1 MGTEGLVEKTAS
13 VHHEEHR
20 RGSTGT
26 GRRRS
31 SFDQANLNM
40 ILPDKTHLAED
51 STHDSIEDLPVSWF
65 VWLVAFT
72 ASVAGSLFG
81 YDTGIISAVLVYLN
95 NDLDGRPV
103 SSSEKELITSLC
115 SGGAFIGAIIAG
127 LTADQYGRKVAVY
140 VGCALFTIGAI
151 LQAAS
156 YTIAQMAVG
165 RLIVGFGVGSAAMV
179 VPLYIAEIAP
189 TKVRG
194 RLIGLNNMSI
204 TGGQVIS
211 YGIGAAFAH
220 VPHGWRYMVGLG
232 GVPSIILGCLMPFM
246 PESPRQ
252 LAWHGKVEECADVLR
267 KIYKGASEEQIRNK
281 VALIVH
287 ACEQSKELN
296 YSQTRWSKIK
306 QLHTVPSNLRALVC
320 ACGLMVISQMSGFNV
335 LMYYSSTLFDIVGFS
350 NPVAVGL
357 VVAGTN
363 FIMAWVNMMCVDR
376 LGRRR
381 LLLSTAW
388 GMSAGLI
395 AVAVAFSFIPIDT
408 KTLEVTSDN
417 VRTPAIAVLVFI
429 IWFVFFYSVSVGNTA
444 WMSTDFFPM
453 EVRAMGTMWLTCS
466 CWGSNIIVSST
477 FLSMMKGITP
487 VGAFG
492 FYAAI
497 CGIGWIL
504 IYFFYPEVSGLT
516 LEEIKEVFEHGFG
529 VRYARN
535 LRKERRDVIKERLAN
550 SERQIVVGH

>member
-1 MGTEGLVEKTAS
+1 MGTEGLVEKGIVVDHA
-13 VHHEEHR
+13 EHR
-20 RGSTGT
+20 RDSTGT

-31 SFDQANLNM
+31 SFDQAKLDM
-40 ILPDKTHLAED
+40 ILPDKTHLAEG
-51 STHDSIEDLPVSWF
+51 TTMDSIEDMPVSWF

-81 YDTGIISAVLVYLN
+81 YDTGIISAVLVYLS

-127 LTADQYGRKVAVY
+127 LTADQYGRKIAIY
-140 VGCALFTIGAI
+140 VGCALFTIGAVI
-151 LQAAS
+151 QAAS
-156 YTIAQMAVG
+156 YSIAQMAVG

-232 GVPSIILGCLMPFM
+232 GVPSIILGCLLPFM

-252 LAWHGKVEECADVLR
+252 LAWHGKVEECANVLR
-267 KIYKGASEEQIRNK
+267 KVYKGASEEQIRNK

-287 ACEQSKELN
+287 ACEESKELN
-296 YSQTRWSKIK
+296 YSQTS
-306 QLHTVPSNLRALVC
+306 A
-320 ACGLMVISQMSGFNV
+320 
-335 LMYYSSTLFDIVGFS
+335 TLFAICGFE

-357 VVAGTN
+357 VVAGGN
-363 FIMAWVNMMCVDR
+363 FIMTWINMMCVDPF
-376 LGRRR
+376 GRRR
-381 LLLSTAW
+381 LLISTVW

-408 KTLEVTSDN
+408 TTLEVTSN
-417 VRTPAIAVLVFI
+417 NIRAPAIAVLVFI
-429 IWFVFFYSVSVGNTA
+429 IWFVLFYGVSVGNTA

-487 VGAFG
+487 VGAFS

-497 CGIGWIL
+497 CGIGWVL

-529 VRYARN
+529 VRYARQ
-535 LRKERRDVIKERLAN
+535 LRKDRREEIKERMRN
-550 SERQIVVGH
+550 SERPLAVGH